1 MEQASEDDGTS
12 SSIDLESSSEV
23 IKSKGDLL
31 LPQRFTPF
39 FTGVFVCAGI
49 HVPFNFLRVYAL
61 WASSVLATRFAHA
74 P

>member
-1 MEQASEDDGTS
+1 MTMEQAAA
-12 SSIDLESSSEV
+12 SILNRVAAFAPIEV

-49 HVPFNFLRVYAL
+49 HIPFNFLRASAL